1 MENVR
6 FILKSWLLILVI
18 ASTAVIAAA
27 MQTSPDQSANV
38 DREFITKSTQGS
50 LAEVELGKIALQ
62 KSQNP
67 EVRQFAQKMIDDHTK
82 LIEDMKPAAS
92 HIGSRMPTRVNAKQR
107 QEAERLQGLSG
118 SDFDKAYI
126 TTMVADH
133 HQDLNEFTEEESRT
147 TDPNLKDTVTKG
159 KEVIRMHTEMIDE
172 IARKN
177 GIQTPGTTT

>member
-1 MENVR
+1 METIR
-6 FILKSWLLILVI
+6 FIVKSWSLILVI
-18 ASTAVIAAA
+18 AVTAVSAAG
-27 MQTSPDQSANV
+27 MQPSPEQTANA

-67 EVRQFAQKMIDDHTK
+67 EVRQFAQKMVEDHNK
-82 LIEDMKPAAS
+82 MIEDMKPAAS
-92 HIGSRMPTRVNAKQR
+92 RIGSEMPTTVNAKQR
-107 QEAERLQGLSG
+107 QEADRLRSLSE
-118 SDFDKAYI
+118 DTFDKEYI
-126 TTMVADH
+126 ATMVADH
-133 HQDLNEFTEEESRT
+133 HKDLKEFTDEESRT

-159 KEVIRMHTEMIDE
+159 KQVIRMHTQMIDE